1 VKSLSQPAAQ
11 PPDQGNEILPTDG
24 LPDRFMPRADG
35 TKYVDEHHFDGPAPG
50 AAEAVPGGDDPDAQ
64 SGAASSEKPN

>member
-1 VKSLSQPAAQ
+1 
-11 PPDQGNEILPTDG
+11 
-24 LPDRFMPRADG
+24 MPRADG